1 MGNKL
6 YEESSV
12 QAIANAIR
20 TKLGTDAAYKIGD
33 MATAVS
39 LIPTGITPTGS
50 ITLSSNGTYDVT
62 NYASAVVAT
71 PVPSGNIEITAD
83 QYEKTVDVTNY
94 VTAKVYNPV
103 SLISVFGYIEN
114 EADTSTLELP
124 YDPTRT
130 LREIIVLPVV
140 VDMSKA
146 RNMMISTYRYTTA
159 SVEIFRTHTY
169 TGDGENPAEIQLN
182 GGYIPEPVLDAEN
195 GTVTIAGRNGSYKW
209 LKDSVYFYMIVYEV
223 PSQQQ
228 EEGGNG

>member
-6 YEESSV
+6 YEETSV

-20 TKLGTDAAYKIGD
+20 SKLGTDAVFKIGD

-39 LIPTGITPTGS
+39 SIPTGITPTG
-50 ITLSSNGTYDVT
+50 TLDIASNGTYDVT
-62 NYASAVVAT
+62 NYAQASVTV
-71 PVPSGNIEITAD
+71 PQPSGNIDIIAN

-94 VTAKVYNPV
+94 ATAKIYNYV
-103 SLISVFGYIEN
+103 SLISEFGYIEN
-114 EADTSTLELP
+114 EADTSTLEFH

-140 VDMSKA
+140 VDMTKA
-146 RNMMISTYRYTTA
+146 RNMMLATYRYTTA

-195 GTVTIAGRNGSYKW
+195 HKITIAGRNASYKW
-209 LKDSVYFYMIVYEV
+209 LKDSVYFYMVVYEV
-223 PSQQQ
+223 SSQQQ

>member
-20 TKLGTDAAYKIGD
+20 TKLGTDAVYKIGD

-50 ITLSSNGTYDVT
+50 ITLSTNGTYDVT

-83 QYEKTVDVTNY
+83 QYEKTVDVSSY
-94 VTAKVYNPV
+94 ATAKVINPV

-114 EADTSTLELP
+114 EEDTSTLTLP
-124 YDPTRT
+124 YDSTKT
-130 LREIIVLPVV
+130 LREIIVIPVV
-140 VDMSKA
+140 VDMTKA
-146 RNMMISTYRYTTA
+146 RNMMLATYRYTTA
-159 SVEIFRTHTY
+159 SVEIFRAHTY
-169 TGDGENPAEIQLN
+169 TADGENPSEVQLV
-182 GGYIPEPVLDAEN
+182 GGYIPEPVIDAEN
-195 GTVTIAGRNGSYKW
+195 GTVIIAGRNASYKW
-209 LKDSVYFYMIVYEV
+209 LADSVYFYMVVYEV
-223 PSQQQ
+223 QPQQQ
-228 EEGGNG
+228 EGGNS

>member
-50 ITLSSNGTYDVT
+50 ITLSTNGTYDVT
-62 NYASAVVAT
+62 NYASAVVQT
-71 PVPSGNIEITAD
+71 PVPSGNVEIISD

-94 VTAKVYNPV
+94 TTAKVINPV
-103 SLISVFGYIEN
+103 SFISEFGYIEN
-114 EADTSTLELP
+114 EENTPTLTFT
-124 YDPTRT
+124 YDPTKT
-130 LREIIVLPVV
+130 LREIIVLPVI

-146 RNMMISTYRYTTA
+146 RNIMFATYRYTTA
-159 SVEIFRTHTY
+159 SVEIFRAHTY
-169 TGDGENPAEIQLN
+169 TGDGENPAEVQLS

-195 GTVTIAGRNGSYKW
+195 GTVTIAGRNTSYRW
-209 LKDSVYFYMIVYEV
+209 LKDSVYFYMIVYEIQV
-223 PSQQQ
+223 QQG
-228 EEGGNG
+228 EGGNG